1 MDKKFLK
8 KADVILI
15 LAIVII
21 CGIFF
26 ISKQMSSTPVEAVIY
41 KDGTEIERINL
52 SSVKES
58 YEYDLGCTPKAVLT
72 VSKGNICYSYA
83 ECHDKLCVNTGKLT
97 KVGDTAACL
106 PSKTLIVLEGVKSS
120 DAPDVIAY

>member
-72 VSKGNICYSYA
+72 VSKGSICYSYA